1 MFELAWE
8 NVKANKGRL
17 IATVVAIVTGIA
29 FLSSGLMFTDAIRSS
44 LGGSVQQQYPHV
56 DAAVVP
62 KEDRGGQTKLP
73 ASLVPKVAAVDG
85 VKSAV
90 ADLSGPIN
98 LITPAKQKPH
108 QLTGRLWLDTPAV
121 SPSRVVTGHAPTAA
135 GEIAIDRGTAKDL
148 DLKVGESVTLKTG
161 SGNLDAKVVGI
172 TAFGDQDAQ
181 DDDGTVSLPHDD
193 AFKAITGGVEE
204 YSQILVESTGDAAKT
219 ITNLESAMPV
229 GVQVQ
234 NRDDF
239 INSQLGDAAAF
250 ANFLQPVLVGFSLLA
265 LFICGFVI
273 ANTFG
278 VVVAQRTREL
288 ALLRAVGATPK
299 QVRRSVRIE
308 ALLVGFLASVLGI
321 AVGLLLVIA
330 ATAIL
335 KAFNIE
341 LPGSGAK
348 LSVRTVIIC
357 LAVGTLVTWFS
368 VIRASRRAARVP
380 PAEAMRSVALEAPT
394 RRRSTAWL
402 GVLAVGA
409 AMTLIAAFTKNGY
422 LLGLGALV
430 AVIGLLASG
439 PLLAKLAAQVTR
451 RPLHALGMSGR
462 LASDNVD
469 RNPRRVSSTANALVI
484 GVMLITL
491 VTTAGGTLKRQAV
504 DRLDQLSGTDLIV
517 YGGATGIPPDL
528 VTKITDTPG
537 VAHAAAITQAPATV
551 EGNEAL
557 VSGSNPAT
565 LQDASG
571 FTVTQGSLRDMGDG
585 GVAAVDITTMGAGG
599 RRRGGGGLVPDRIL
613 HIGDPIVVEK
623 LDGTKQTL
631 KVEALLKFK
640 IDAAFLGYL
649 VTPGTFESM
658 FGQRPVS
665 VISIKQTDPG
675 DTSVKKSI
683 EKLTDDYATISVQE
697 GNFVAQLVGTIIDV
711 LIAGV
716 NGLLGVS
723 VLIALIGIVNT
734 MTLSII
740 ERRREIGLLRA
751 VGMLPNEA
759 RRMIRAES
767 IVISLF
773 GTLVGLLAGIF
784 LGFCLTRPIELPGAS
799 FQFEWLRLGLVA
811 IAGLLIG
818 LVASLVPARRVSKMD
833 VLDAL
838 ATE

>member
-1 MFELAWE
+1 MVELAWE
-8 NVKANKGRL
+8 NLKANKGRL
-17 IATVVAIVTGIA
+17 VATVVAIVTGVA

-44 LGGSVQQQYPHV
+44 LGGTVEQQYPHV
-56 DAAVVP
+56 DAAIVP
-62 KEDRGGQTKLP
+62 KQDRGDGTRLP
-73 ASLVPKVAAVDG
+73 ATLVPKVAAVDG

-90 ADLSGPIN
+90 PDLSGPVN
-98 LITPAKQKPH
+98 LLIAGKQKPE
-108 QLTGRLWLDTPAV
+108 QLTGRLWLDTPSV
-121 SPSRVVTGHAPTAA
+121 SPSRVVTGDAPTST
-135 GEIAIDRGTAKDL
+135 GEVAIDRGTAKDL
-148 DLKVGESVTLKTG
+148 GLKVGDEVRLATA
-161 SGNLDAKVVGI
+161 SGLITSRVVGI

-181 DDDGTVSLPHDD
+181 DDDGTVSLSHDD

-204 YSQILVESTGDAAKT
+204 YSQILVESSVNAATT
-219 ITNLESAMPV
+219 IDNLERAVPA
-229 GVQVQ
+229 GVEVQ
-234 NRDDF
+234 NRKDF
-239 INSQLGDAAAF
+239 VDSQLGDAAAF

-321 AVGLLLVIA
+321 VAGLILVIV

-335 KAFNIE
+335 KAFSIE

-348 LSVRTVIIC
+348 LSVRTVLIC
-357 LAVGTLVTWFS
+357 LVVGTVVTWFS

-380 PAEAMRSVALEAPT
+380 PAEAMRSVAIEAPT
-394 RRRSTAWL
+394 RRRSVAWL

-409 AMTLIAAFTKNGY
+409 AVTLTAAFAKNGY
-422 LLGLGALV
+422 LMALGALV
-430 AVIGLLASG
+430 LVVGVLASG
-439 PLLAKLAAQVTR
+439 PLLARLAAGVTR

-462 LASDNVD
+462 LANDNVD

-504 DRLDQLSGTDLIV
+504 DRLDALSETDLIV
-517 YGGATGIPPDL
+517 YAGASGIPPEL
-528 VTKITDTPG
+528 VGQITDTPG

-557 VSGSNPAT
+557 VSGSDPAT
-565 LQDASG
+565 LQDAAG
-571 FTVTQGSLRDMGDG
+571 FTVTQGSLRDMGNG
-585 GVAAVDITTMGAGG
+585 GVAVVDISTIGDGG
-599 RRRGGGGLVPDRIL
+599 RRRGGGGLVPDRVL
-613 HIGDPIVVEK
+613 HLGDPIVVEK
-623 LDGTKQTL
+623 LDGTKETL

-649 VTPGTFESM
+649 VNQSTFESM
-658 FGQRPVS
+658 FGHRPVS

-683 EKLTDDYATISVQE
+683 EHLTDQYSTISVQE

-751 VGMLPNEA
+751 VGMMPGEA

-767 IVISLF
+767 VVISLF
-773 GTLVGLLAGIF
+773 GTIVGLVTGIF
-784 LGFCLTRPIELPGAS
+784 LGYCLTRPIELPGAS

-818 LVASLVPARRVSKMD
+818 LVASLVPARRVSRMD

-838 ATE
+838 AAE

>member
-1 MFELAWE
+1 MLELAWE
-8 NVKANKGRL
+8 NLKSNKGRL
-17 IATVVAIVTGIA
+17 IATVVAIVTGVA

-44 LGGSVQQQYPHV
+44 LGGTVEQQYPHV
-56 DAAVVP
+56 AAAVVP
-62 KEDRGGQTKLP
+62 TEGRGDQTRLP
-73 ASLVPKVAAVDG
+73 ATLVPKVAAVDG

-90 ADLSGPIN
+90 PDLNGPVN
-98 LITPAKQKPH
+98 LITPGKQKPQ
-108 QLTGRLWLDTPAV
+108 QLTGRLWQDTPAV
-121 SPSRVVTGHAPTAA
+121 APSRVVTGAPPTSA
-135 GEIAIDRGTAKDL
+135 GEVAIDRGTAKDL
-148 DLKVGESVTLKTG
+148 DLKVGDSVKLATA
-161 SGNLDAKVVGI
+161 SGLVDAKLVGI

-181 DDDGTVSLPHDD
+181 DDDGTVSLSHHD
-193 AFKAITGGVEE
+193 AFTAITGGVEE
-204 YSQILVESTGDAAKT
+204 YSQILVETSGDAATT
-219 ITNLESAMPV
+219 IRNLQDAMPT
-229 GVQVQ
+229 GVDVQ

-239 INSQLGDAAAF
+239 IKNQLGDAAAF
-250 ANFLQPVLVGFSLLA
+250 ADFLQPVLVGFSLLA

-321 AVGLLLVIA
+321 AVGLVLVIV

-335 KAFNIE
+335 KAFGIQ

-348 LSVRTVIIC
+348 LSVRTVLIC
-357 LAVGTLVTWFS
+357 LFVGTVVTWFS

-394 RRRSTAWL
+394 RARSTVWL

-409 AMTLIAAFTKNGY
+409 AVTLTGAFVKNGY

-430 AVIGLLASG
+430 AVIGVLASG
-439 PLLAKLAAQVTR
+439 PLLAKFAARLTR
-451 RPLHALGMSGR
+451 RPLLGLGMSGR

-491 VTTAGGTLKRQAV
+491 VTTAGGTLRRQAV

-528 VTKITDTPG
+528 VSKITAEPG

-557 VSGSNPAT
+557 VSGSDPAT

-571 FTVTQGSLRDMGDG
+571 FTVTKGSLREMGDG
-585 GVAAVDITTMGAGG
+585 GVAAVDITTMGSGG

-649 VTPGTFESM
+649 VTPGTFEQM

-683 EKLTDDYATISVQE
+683 EKLTDDYSTISVQA

-784 LGFCLTRPIELPGAS
+784 LGYCLTRPIELPGAS

-818 LVASLVPARRVSKMD
+818 LVASLLPARRVSRMD

>member
-1 MFELAWE
+1 MLELAWE
-8 NVKANKGRL
+8 SLRANKGRL

-44 LGGSVQQQYPHV
+44 LGGTVEQQYPTV

-62 KEDRGGQTKLP
+62 SQERSDQTRLP
-73 ASLVPKVAAVDG
+73 ATLVPKVAAVDG

-90 ADLSGPIN
+90 PDLSGPVN
-98 LITPAKQKPH
+98 LITAAKQKPQ
-108 QLTGRLWLDTPAV
+108 QLTGRLWQDSQAV
-121 SPSRVVTGHAPTAA
+121 SPSRVVTGDPPTAA
-135 GEIAIDRGTAKDL
+135 GEVAVDRGTAKDL
-148 DLKVGESVTLKTG
+148 DLKVGESVQLATA
-161 SGNLDAKVVGI
+161 SGLIDAKVTGI
-172 TAFGDQDAQ
+172 TAFGDKDAQ
-181 DDDGTVSLPHDD
+181 DPDGTVSLSRDD

-204 YSQILVESTGDAAKT
+204 YSQILIESSGSAKT
-219 ITNLESAMPV
+219 TIHNLERAVPS
-229 GVQVQ
+229 GVVVQ

-239 INSQLGDAAAF
+239 ISSQLGDAAAF
-250 ANFLQPVLVGFSLLA
+250 ANFLKPVLVGFSLLA

-321 AVGLLLVIA
+321 AVGLIIVIA

-335 KAFNIE
+335 KAFGIE

-348 LSVRTVIIC
+348 LSLTTVVIC
-357 LAVGTLVTWFS
+357 LVVGTFVTWFS
-368 VIRASRRAARVP
+368 VIRASRRASRVP

-394 RRRSTAWL
+394 RRRSMAWL
-402 GVLAVGA
+402 VVLAVGA
-409 AMTLIAAFTKNGY
+409 GLTLTAAFVKNGY
-422 LLGLGALV
+422 LLGVGALI
-430 AVIGLLASG
+430 AVIGVLASG
-439 PLLAKLAAQVTR
+439 PLLARLAGRLTR
-451 RPLHALGMSGR
+451 RPLRSLGMSGR
-462 LASDNVD
+462 LANDNVD

-491 VTTAGGTLKRQAV
+491 VTTAGGTLKREAV
-504 DRLDQLSGTDLIV
+504 DRLDQLTGTDLIV

-551 EGNEAL
+551 EGIDSL

-565 LQDASG
+565 LLDAAG

-585 GVAAVDITTMGAGG
+585 GVAAIDVTTMMRGG
-599 RRRGGGGLVPDRIL
+599 RGGGGGLVPDRIL
-613 HIGDPIVVEK
+613 KIGDPLVVQK

-631 KVEALLKFK
+631 RVEALLKFK

-649 VTPGTFESM
+649 VTPATFDSM

-665 VISIKQTDPG
+665 VISIKQTNPG

-683 EKLTDDYATISVQE
+683 EKLTDKYSTISVQA
-697 GNFVAQLVGTIIDV
+697 GNFVAQIVGTVIDV

-751 VGMLPNEA
+751 VGMLPSEA

-784 LGFCLTRPIELPGAS
+784 LGYCLTRPIELPGAS
-799 FQFEWLRLGLVA
+799 FQFEWLRLALVA
-811 IAGLLIG
+811 LAGLLIG
-818 LVASLVPARRVSKMD
+818 LVASLVPARRVSRMD

>member
-1 MFELAWE
+1 
-8 NVKANKGRL
+8 
-17 IATVVAIVTGIA
+17 
-29 FLSSGLMFTDAIRSS
+29 
-44 LGGSVQQQYPHV
+44 
-56 DAAVVP
+56 
-62 KEDRGGQTKLP
+62 
-73 ASLVPKVAAVDG
+73 
-85 VKSAV
+85 
-90 ADLSGPIN
+90 
-98 LITPAKQKPH
+98 
-108 QLTGRLWLDTPAV
+108 
-121 SPSRVVTGHAPTAA
+121 
-135 GEIAIDRGTAKDL
+135 
-148 DLKVGESVTLKTG
+148 
-161 SGNLDAKVVGI
+161 
-172 TAFGDQDAQ
+172 
-181 DDDGTVSLPHDD
+181 
-193 AFKAITGGVEE
+193 
-204 YSQILVESTGDAAKT
+204 
-219 ITNLESAMPV
+219 
-229 GVQVQ
+229 
-234 NRDDF
+234 
-239 INSQLGDAAAF
+239 
-250 ANFLQPVLVGFSLLA
+250 
-265 LFICGFVI
+265 
-273 ANTFG
+273 
-278 VVVAQRTREL
+278 
-288 ALLRAVGATPK
+288 
-299 QVRRSVRIE
+299 
-308 ALLVGFLASVLGI
+308 
-321 AVGLLLVIA
+321 
-330 ATAIL
+330 
-335 KAFNIE
+335 
-341 LPGSGAK
+341 
-348 LSVRTVIIC
+348 
-357 LAVGTLVTWFS
+357 LVTWFS

-409 AMTLIAAFTKNGY
+409 GLTLIGAFGKNGY
-422 LLGLGALV
+422 LLGVGALV
-430 AVIGLLASG
+430 AVIGVLASG
-439 PLLAKLAAQVTR
+439 PLLARLAARVTR

-504 DRLDQLSGTDLIV
+504 DRLDSLSGTDLVV

-528 VTKITDTPG
+528 VTKITHEPG

-557 VSGSNPAT
+557 VSGSDPST
-565 LQDASG
+565 LLDAAG
-571 FTVTQGSLRDMGDG
+571 FTVTKGSLREMGDG
-585 GVAAVDITTMGAGG
+585 GVAAVDITTIGGGGG
-599 RRRGGGGLVPDRIL
+599 RRGGAGGLVPDRIL

-683 EKLTDDYATISVQE
+683 EKLTDDYSTISVQE
-697 GNFVAQLVGTIIDV
+697 GNFLAQLVGTIIDV

-773 GTLVGLLAGIF
+773 GTIVGLVAGIY
-784 LGFCLTRPIELPGAS
+784 LGYCLTRPIELPGAS

-818 LVASLVPARRVSKMD
+818 LVASIVPARRVSKMD